1 MCDRISAAIA
11 DEPAYSNVHTIGNG
25 APQAT
30 PQATSQGSSQAASTD
45 ASTSSALIRA
55 KPSLLRTAT
64 TGFAIAASVALVTVV
79 GLSSWQGGALQGFN
93 GQSQSVAVNSLSAD
107 VQPVS
112 SVASNEATE
121 AFSQQVPGVPLPEVD
136 FVANSASYWVSP
148 ETTERSRSE
157 NRLSMFLSQHIENS
171 PSADHQGMF
180 PYSRLVGYQQQ
191 QVAE

>member
-1 MCDRISAAIA
+1 MPGCSWERYHLIRDVIRNEPVEPSTTMCDRISAAIA

-79 GLSSWQGGALQGFN
+79 GLSSWQGGALQGFKLGVLLGVARN
-93 GQSQSVAVNSLSAD
+93 NRTFAFRKSIEHVSVPAHRK
-107 VQPVS
+107 
-112 SVASNEATE
+112 
-121 AFSQQVPGVPLPEVD
+121 FS
-136 FVANSASYWVSP
+136 FS
-148 ETTERSRSE
+148 
-157 NRLSMFLSQHIENS
+157 
-171 PSADHQGMF
+171 
-180 PYSRLVGYQQQ
+180 
-191 QVAE
+191 